1 MLQIDWPWVF
11 LLLPLPLAVY
21 FAMPTQEAGKEA
33 ALRVPFIED
42 FNFAQQPQQRRLK
55 LRWLKWLSL
64 LAWLLVVLAA
74 SRPQWLGDTIS
85 INISGRDLMIAVDLS
100 DSMRAEDFEINGQAV
115 NRLNATKSVATEFIE
130 KRRGDRL
137 GLILFGSKAYL
148 QVPLTFDTRTINQL
162 LLESSIGLAG
172 ERTAIGDAIGLA
184 LKRLD
189 ANPQGTQVLIL
200 MTDGANTAGE
210 VTPLK
215 AAQLAAQRG
224 LKIYTIGIGS
234 DELGHRSWFG
244 LRAPN
249 SAAQLDE
256 KTLKEIAT
264 LTGGRYFRAHN
275 TQKLAEIYAILDE
288 LEPVEKEEQS
298 FRPITTLFYWPLA
311 FALLLAAAI
320 CLIRVRHA

>member
-1 MLQIDWPWVF
+1 MLQIDWPWVL

-21 FAMPTQEAGKEA
+21 YGLPAAKAGKDA
-33 ALRVPFIED
+33 ALRVPFIDD
-42 FNFAQQPQQRRLK
+42 FRFAQQPHQRRLK
-55 LRWLKWLSL
+55 LRWLMWLCL
-64 LAWLLVVLAA
+64 LAWILVVLAA
-74 SRPQWLGDTIS
+74 SRPQWLGDAIT

-130 KRRGDRL
+130 NRRGDRI
-137 GLILFGSKAYL
+137 GLILFGSRAYL
-148 QVPLTFDTRTINQL
+148 QAPLTFDTRTINQL
-162 LLESSIGLAG
+162 LLESEIGMAG

-210 VTPLK
+210 VTPIK

-234 DELGHRSWFG
+234 DEIEHRSWFG
-244 LRAPN
+244 LRKPN
-249 SAAQLDE
+249 PGAQLDE
-256 KTLKEIAT
+256 KSLQQIAT

-275 TQKLAEIYAILDE
+275 TQKLAEIYTLLDE
-288 LEPVEKEEQS
+288 LEPLDKDEQS
-298 FRPITTLFYWPLA
+298 FRPISALFYWPLA
-311 FALLLAAAI
+311 FALLLAAVI
-320 CLIRVRHA
+320 CLIRVRRA

>member
-1 MLQIDWPWVF
+1 MLQIDWPWV
-11 LLLPLPLAVY
+11 LLMLPLPLAVY
-21 FAMPTQEAGKEA
+21 YGMPPQEAGKEA

-42 FNFAQQPQQRRLK
+42 FRFAQRPQQRRLK
-55 LRWLKWLSL
+55 LRWMKWMSL
-64 LAWLLVVLAA
+64 LAWVLVVLAA
-74 SRPQWLGDTIS
+74 SKPQWLGDTIS

-130 KRRGDRL
+130 NRRGDRL
-137 GLILFGSKAYL
+137 GLILFGSRAYL
-148 QVPLTFDTRTINQL
+148 QAPLTFDTRTINQL
-162 LLESSIGLAG
+162 LLESSIGMAG

-189 ANPQGTQVLIL
+189 ANPQGKQVLVL

-210 VTPLK
+210 VTPIK

-234 DELGHRSWFG
+234 DEIEHRSWFG
-244 LRAPN
+244 LRKPN
-249 SAAQLDE
+249 PAAQLDE
-256 KTLKEIAT
+256 KSLQQIAT
-264 LTGGRYFRAHN
+264 LTGGQYFRAHN
-275 TQKLAEIYAILDE
+275 TEKLAEIYALLDE
-288 LEPVEKEEQS
+288 LEPLGKDEQS
-298 FRPITTLFYWPLA
+298 FRPISDLFYWPLA

-320 CLIRVRHA
+320 CLIRIRHT

>member
-21 FAMPTQEAGKEA
+21 FGMPTQEAGKEA

-42 FNFAQQPQQRRLK
+42 FNFAQQPQQRLLK

-189 ANPQGTQVLIL
+189 AKPQGTQVLIL

-210 VTPLK
+210 VTPIK

-224 LKIYTIGIGS
+224 LRIYTIGIGS

-244 LRAPN
+244 QRAPN

-298 FRPITTLFYWPLA
+298 FRPITTLFYWPLT

>member
-1 MLQIDWPWVF
+1 MLQIDWPWV
-11 LLLPLPLAVY
+11 LLMLPLPLAVY
-21 FAMPTQEAGKEA
+21 YGMPPQEAGKEA

-42 FNFAQQPQQRRLK
+42 FRFAQRPLQSRLK
-55 LRWLKWLSL
+55 LRWMKWMSL
-64 LAWLLVVLAA
+64 LAWVLVVLAA
-74 SRPQWLGDTIS
+74 SKPLWLGDTIS

-130 KRRGDRL
+130 NRRGDRL
-137 GLILFGSKAYL
+137 GLILFGSRAYL
-148 QVPLTFDTRTINQL
+148 QAPLTFDTRTINQL
-162 LLESSIGLAG
+162 LLESSIGMAG

-189 ANPQGTQVLIL
+189 TNPQGKQVLIL

-210 VTPLK
+210 VTPIK

-234 DELGHRSWFG
+234 DEIEHRSWFG
-244 LRAPN
+244 LRKPN
-249 SAAQLDE
+249 PAAQLDE
-256 KTLKEIAT
+256 KSLQQIAT

-275 TQKLAEIYAILDE
+275 TEKLAEIYALLDE
-288 LEPVEKEEQS
+288 LEPLDKDEQS
-298 FRPITTLFYWPLA
+298 FRPISDLFYWPLA

-320 CLIRVRHA
+320 CLIRIRHT

>member
-1 MLQIDWPWVF
+1 MLQIDWPWVL

-21 FAMPTQEAGKEA
+21 YGLPAAKAGKDA
-33 ALRVPFIED
+33 ALRVPFIDD
-42 FNFAQQPQQRRLK
+42 FRFAQQPHQRRLK
-55 LRWLKWLSL
+55 LRWLMWLCL
-64 LAWLLVVLAA
+64 LAWILVVLAA
-74 SRPQWLGDTIS
+74 SRPQWLGDAIT

-130 KRRGDRL
+130 NRRGDRI
-137 GLILFGSKAYL
+137 GLILFGSRAYL
-148 QVPLTFDTRTINQL
+148 QAPLTFDTRTINQL
-162 LLESSIGLAG
+162 LLESEIGMAG

-210 VTPLK
+210 VPPIK

-234 DELGHRSWFG
+234 DEIEHRSWFG
-244 LRAPN
+244 LRKPN
-249 SAAQLDE
+249 PGAQLDE
-256 KTLKEIAT
+256 KSLQQIAT

-275 TQKLAEIYAILDE
+275 TQKLAEIYTLLDE
-288 LEPVEKEEQS
+288 LEPLDKDEQS
-298 FRPITTLFYWPLA
+298 FRPISALFYWPLA
-311 FALLLAAAI
+311 FALLLAAVI
-320 CLIRVRHA
+320 CLIRVRRA

>member
-42 FNFAQQPQQRRLK
+42 FNFVQPPQQRRLK

-210 VTPLK
+210 VTPIK

-224 LKIYTIGIGS
+224 LRIYTIGIGS

-244 LRAPN
+244 QRAPN

-298 FRPITTLFYWPLA
+298 FRPITTLFYWPLT

-320 CLIRVRHA
+320 CLIRVRRA

>member
-210 VTPLK
+210 VTPIK

-224 LKIYTIGIGS
+224 LRIYTIGIGS

-244 LRAPN
+244 LRAPK

-298 FRPITTLFYWPLA
+298 FRPITTLFYWPLT